1 MRAMKNHIAPLLA
14 VGTFLFASSLLAQ
27 DAKKIEFPQAS
38 SAASVKERV
47 GVTDVS
53 VEYSRPNAR
62 ERKIFGGLVPY
73 GQVWRT
79 GANAATKITFSTDVK
94 LGGTAVP
101 AGSYALFTIP
111 GPSDWTVILS
121 KVVDDQWGSYAY
133 NQKDDQARVKVKPV
147 AMAEPLETMTIGV
160 QDIRSGKANLVI
172 AWEKTKVPVPI
183 DTDLVAKIKPQIE
196 AAMAGGGDKKPY
208 FAAAMFYYENDLDMK
223 LAKEW
228 IEAAAKKQPDAVWIV
243 YRKGLILKKAGDKDG
258 AMAAAKQA
266 LELAGKGEGEAKA
279 EYTRL
284 SEALIASLK

>member
-1 MRAMKNHIAPLLA
+1 MKNKLIALL
-14 VGTFLFASSLLAQ
+14 VSGTAFFTSSLHAQ
-27 DAKKIEFPQAS
+27 EAKKIEFPQAS
-38 SAASVKERV
+38 PLASVKERV
-47 GVTDVS
+47 GVTAVS
-53 VEYSRPNAR
+53 IDYSRPSAR

-73 GQVWRT
+73 GDVWRT

-94 LGGTAVP
+94 LGGAVVP

-133 NQKDDQARVKVKPV
+133 NQKDDQARVKVKTV
-147 AMAEPLETMTIGV
+147 AMAEPMETMTISL
-160 QDIRSGKANLVI
+160 QDLHAGKANLVI
-172 AWEKTKVPVPI
+172 AWEKTKVPI
-183 DTDLVAKIKPQIE
+183 ELDTDVVGKVKPQIE
-196 AAMAGGGDKKPY
+196 AAMAGSGEKPY
-208 FAAAMFYYENDLDMK
+208 FAAAMFYYENDLDMA

-243 YRKGLILKKAGDKDG
+243 YRKGLILKKAGDKEG

-266 LELAGKGEGEAKA
+266 RELASKADGELKA

-284 SEALIASLK
+284 SENLIASLN